1 LIPIWKAGG
10 KVYICGSP
18 GLAEGVK
25 KTMSKIWTERKG
37 KSPEE
42 GGEWL
47 LNLGRERL
55 ATDVFI

>member
-25 KTMSKIWTERKG
+25 KTMIRTWSERKG
-37 KSPEE
+37 KTEEE

-47 LNLGRERL
+47 LTLGRERL
-55 ATDVFI
+55 ATDVFV